1 MGLLVN
7 QLRTVSATH
16 PLPSL
21 EMVPLL
27 PRSTLII
34 ASTIG
39 LSEHAEAAVSTEIT
53 HSLLSRV
60 HTYDVTASRE
70 TSKS

>member
-16 PLPSL
+16 PLPSS

-27 PRSTLII
+27 QKSTLII
-34 ASTIG
+34 VSAIG
-39 LSEHAEAAVSTEIT
+39 LSEHAEDAVSREIL

-60 HTYDVTASRE
+60 HTNAVAASRE
-70 TSKS
+70 KSKS